1 MSEAF
6 NEKLDAKEKEL
17 EKIKK
22 EKSKSEKDHNIVL
35 KEIKEELSRCY
46 DEVKRATELNTKL
59 EEEKKTLLGIHKVN
73 IDLRKN

>member
-1 MSEAF
+1 MKKQNSDLKIINEVMSEAF

-35 KEIKEELSRCY
+35 KEIKEEL
-46 DEVKRATELNTKL
+46 T
-59 EEEKKTLLGIHKVN
+59 
-73 IDLRKN
+73 